1 MGSDAYKELSIAKLC
16 LVVACQWLTDASTV
30 LHSPGDAVEILVL
43 EEFLLSCVWLVGHC
57 LTRRQGIFHN
67 PLLPT
72 QDSLPSSSRA
82 LGGGFDARLQ
92 RPCGHVFC
100 WMAPLTELR
109 SLGPFL
115 TISPER
121 CAVLFLYSVFL
132 LTQTVGLPHK
142 QNSLTAFKLVLLMI
156 I

>member
-1 MGSDAYKELSIAKLC
+1 M
-16 LVVACQWLTDASTV
+16 

-57 LTRRQGIFHN
+57 LTRRQGIFHS

-92 RPCGHVFC
+92 GPCGHVFC
-100 WMAPLTELR
+100 WTALLAELR

-115 TISPER
+115 TISPGR
-121 CAVLFLYSVFL
+121 CAVLSVFRFF
-132 LTQTVGLPHK
+132 TYSDSGPASQAEFTNCFQVGIADDNLK
-142 QNSLTAFKLVLLMI
+142 LRRVSLMQADAP
-156 I
+156 